1 MLSDA
6 HLEETLAKGRNA
18 KLTQMVRLGAGIR
31 VRDAKGRIFR
41 SLIAFSLVSC
51 VVVPL
56 VASAQS
62 SDLASEAHSQSR
74 NRFLVSSSLPY
85 TLPASFEGESSTLSA
100 MQIGKIAADRCGSA
114 NLVTA
119 DSQSRSSFARS
130 LCNDNKSELEVMRLF
145 ECAVACRL
153 RQTASSNAMKL
164 HYGIAACLLVER
176 TLSETTD
183 LLGQQQKAQDA
194 LVEKGIPISDPL
206 LVQRLKIQLE
216 DKRLENQSKIALLRS
231 QLAALIGT
239 ENACRH
245 VPVEPKEIVPSDQD
259 VCEHIQQ
266 ALRCRCDLQTMIR
279 LRKMVNADTLTAW
292 DGIGAMLSGVPVL
305 AKPKPFW
312 SKLLRTKRSQAEIQ
326 SAVAARLSWLD
337 DLISERTKQIEME
350 VETAFEKKKTAALR
364 WVKSGE
370 QIANWGM
377 RIEQLEKLAEVQ
389 GNLASQYEAKL
400 NRLQA
405 EGQRA
410 SLWAEWHLA
419 NEDLKLSIGCDL

>member
-1 MLSDA
+1 MVG
-6 HLEETLAKGRNA
+6 LA
-18 KLTQMVRLGAGIR
+18 AGIR
-31 VRDAKGRIFR
+31 VRDVKGRIIR

-51 VVVPL
+51 VAVPF
-56 VASAQS
+56 ANAQTS
-62 SDLASEAHSQSR
+62 GLASEVQSQPR
-74 NRFLVSSSLPY
+74 AMFLVSSSQPY
-85 TLPASFEGESSTLSA
+85 TIPAPFEGETAPLSA
-100 MQIGKIAADRCGSA
+100 MQIGRIAAERSGAA

-119 DSQSRSSFARS
+119 DSKSRSSLAHS
-130 LCNDNKSELEVMRLF
+130 ICNDNKSELEVMRLF

-164 HYGIAACLLVER
+164 HYGIAASLFAER
-176 TLSETTD
+176 TLNETMD
-183 LLGQQQKAQDA
+183 LLGQQEKAQAA
-194 LVEKGIPISDPL
+194 LVDKGIPISDPL

-216 DKRLENQSKIALLRS
+216 DKRLANQSKIAILRS

-279 LRKMVNADTLTAW
+279 LRKTVNADTLAVW

-326 SAVAARLSWLD
+326 CAVAARLAWLD
-337 DLISERTKQIEME
+337 DLISERTKQIAME

-370 QIANWGM
+370 QIANWGL

-410 SLWAEWHLA
+410 ALWAEWHLA